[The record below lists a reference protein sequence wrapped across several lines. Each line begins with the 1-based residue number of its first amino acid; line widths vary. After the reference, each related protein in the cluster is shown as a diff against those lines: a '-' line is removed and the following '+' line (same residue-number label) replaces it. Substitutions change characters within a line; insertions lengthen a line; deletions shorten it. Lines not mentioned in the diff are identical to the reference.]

1 LISIQT
7 NLLPNSIR
15 TIYHFSKWLTDTSTR
30 PKSTT
35 TTTTTTVGDSGGI
48 GGSVV
53 VVVVVVAAAT
63 AGAAAAT
70 AAAAVAVAVAV
81 AAAVLSTVQFI
92 SHQTFRSLVLFHSFA
107 GVTSFLHSSV
117 KAYYNVQKSIRWWAS
132 Y

>member
-15 TIYHFSKWLTDTSTR
+15 TIYHFSKWLTDTSAR
-30 PKSTT
+30 PKSTTT

-63 AGAAAAT
+63 AG

>member
-1 LISIQT
+1 MISIQT

-15 TIYHFSKWLTDTSTR
+15 TIYHFSKWLTDTSAR

-63 AGAAAAT
+63 AG